1 MDLSAEIKK
10 TNLRNTL
17 VIALWSAVLIAIC
30 IRVGLAVQHHNVF
43 TDYADAGRKW
53 IAAEPLYS
61 YTRGFVYSPLI
72 AAMFAPWALLPDWL
86 GAIIW
91 RLLTTAIF
99 VVGIFYW
106 LKEEL
111 EIPRSN
117 YWLVFLLILPLS
129 IGNFNNGQVNPLI
142 IGLLMVAIVA
152 AGQSQW
158 TISVICLSLCAYL
171 KIYPLAVGLLLLL
184 VYPRQ
189 IGWRLALTLF
199 LMGAFSFFLQQ
210 PAYVLDQ
217 YKRWIGT
224 RATDDRR
231 MNIDIAP
238 RDFAMLLRAIHVD
251 MSSRTFLVLQ
261 LSAAVAAAAVCIYG
275 RLKKWSKECLL
286 LAVLNLGTCWMLLF
300 GPATE
305 DATYVMIAPPLALAL
320 VRTQKTSSRMKF
332 LLYLS
337 YLVLLTGFSISSFL
351 RLKKNPYNMSVQ
363 PLSALLFLIY
373 TLIWLFNS
381 PRACVDSAKDP
392 VRQER

>member
-1 MDLSAEIKK
+1 MDLPAEIKK
-10 TNLRNTL
+10 TKLRNTL
-17 VIALWSAVLIAIC
+17 VIALWSAVLIAVC
-30 IRVGLAVQHHNVF
+30 IRIGLAVRHNDVF
-43 TDYADAGRKW
+43 ATYADAGRKW
-53 IAAEPLYS
+53 IGAEPLYS
-61 YTRGFVYSPLI
+61 YTRGFVYSPLN

-86 GAIIW
+86 GAIVW
-91 RLLTTAIF
+91 RLLTTTVY

-111 EIPRSN
+111 EIPPSN

-152 AGQSQW
+152 AHQGQW

-189 IGWRLALTLF
+189 ISWRLALALF

-251 MSSRTFLVLQ
+251 LSSRTFLVLQ

-381 PRACVDSAKDP
+381 PRAVVDSAKDTI
-392 VRQER
+392 RQER

>member
-1 MDLSAEIKK
+1 MDLSAELKK
-10 TNLRNTL
+10 TNFRNTL
-17 VIALWSAVLIAIC
+17 VIVLWSAVLIAIC

-72 AAMFAPWALLPDWL
+72 AALFSPWALLPDWL

-152 AGQSQW
+152 ARQSQW
-158 TISVICLSLCAYL
+158 TISVVCLSLCAYL

-189 IGWRLALTLF
+189 IGWRLALALF
-199 LMGAFSFFLQQ
+199 LMGALSFFLQQ

-231 MNIDIAP
+231 MNMDIAP
-238 RDFAMLLRAIHVD
+238 RDFAMLLRAIHID
-251 MSSRTFLVLQ
+251 LSSRTFLVLQ

-373 TLIWLFNS
+373 TLIWLFIS
-381 PRACVDSAKDP
+381 PRAGVDSAKDTIM
-392 VRQER
+392 QER

>member
-10 TNLRNTL
+10 ATFRNTL
-17 VIALWSAVLIAIC
+17 VIALWFAVLIAIC
-30 IRVGLAVQHHNVF
+30 IRVGLVVRHHDVF
-43 TDYADAGRKW
+43 ATYADAGRKW

-72 AAMFAPWALLPDWL
+72 AAMFAPWSLLPDWL

-99 VVGIFYW
+99 VLGIFYW

-111 EIPRSN
+111 EIPQSN
-117 YWLVFLLILPLS
+117 YWLVFLLILPIA

-152 AGQSQW
+152 ARKSQW

-189 IGWRLALTLF
+189 IGWRLALALF

-231 MNIDIAP
+231 MNMDIAP
-238 RDFAMLLRAIHVD
+238 RDFAMLLRAIHVEL
-251 MSSRTFLVLQ
+251 SNRTLLVVQ
-261 LSAAVAAAAVCIYG
+261 LSAAVAAAGVCIYG
-275 RLKKWSKECLL
+275 RLKKWSKEYLL

-305 DATYVMIAPPLALAL
+305 DATYVMIAPPLAFAL
-320 VRTQKTSSRMKF
+320 VQPRKTSARTKF

-337 YLVLLTGFSISSFL
+337 YLVLLTGFMINSFL

-363 PLSALLFLIY
+363 PLGALLFLIY
-373 TLIWLFNS
+373 TIIFLFDS
-381 PRACVDSAKDP
+381 PRTGVDP
-392 VRQER
+392 QRIG

>member
-10 TNLRNTL
+10 TNLRNTI

-30 IRVGLAVQHHNVF
+30 IRVGLVVRRHDVF
-43 TDYADAGRKW
+43 ATYADAGRKW

-72 AAMFAPWALLPDWL
+72 AALFSPWALLPDWL

-99 VVGIFYW
+99 VVSIFYW

-152 AGQSQW
+152 ARQSQW

-189 IGWRLALTLF
+189 LGWRLALALF

-231 MNIDIAP
+231 MNMDIAP
-238 RDFAMLLRAIHVD
+238 RDFAMLLRAIQVD
-251 MSSRTFLVLQ
+251 LSSRTFLVLQ

-320 VRTQKTSSRMKF
+320 VRTRKTSTRMKF

-337 YLVLLTGFSISSFL
+337 YLVLLTGFSINSFL

-363 PLSALLFLIY
+363 PLGALLFLIY
-373 TLIWLFNS
+373 TLIWLFIS
-381 PRACVDSAKDP
+381 PRAGVRSAKDT

>member
-1 MDLSAEIKK
+1 MDLSAELKR
-10 TNLRNTL
+10 TNFRNTL

-30 IRVGLAVQHHNVF
+30 IRVGLAVRHHDVF
-43 TDYADAGRKW
+43 ATYADAGRKW

-72 AAMFAPWALLPDWL
+72 AALFSPWALLPVWL

-142 IGLLMVAIVA
+142 TGLLMIAIVA
-152 AGQSQW
+152 ARQSQW
-158 TISVICLSLCAYL
+158 TVSVICLSLCAYL

-189 IGWRLALTLF
+189 IGWRLALALF
-199 LMGAFSFFLQQ
+199 LMGAFSFVLQQ

-231 MNIDIAP
+231 MNMDIAP

-251 MSSRTFLVLQ
+251 LSSRTFLVLQ
-261 LSAAVAAAAVCIYG
+261 LSAAVAAAAVFIYG

-320 VRTQKTSSRMKF
+320 VRTQNTSSRMKF

-351 RLKKNPYNMSVQ
+351 RLKKNPYNMSIQ
-363 PLSALLFLIY
+363 PLSALLFLMY
-373 TLIWLFNS
+373 SLVWLFNS
-381 PRACVDSAKDP
+381 PRAGADSS
-392 VRQER
+392 R

>member
-1 MDLSAEIKK
+1 MDLPAEIKK
-10 TNLRNTL
+10 TKLRNTL
-17 VIALWSAVLIAIC
+17 VIALWSAVLIAVC
-30 IRVGLAVQHHNVF
+30 IRIGLAVRHNDVF
-43 TDYADAGRKW
+43 ATYADAGRKW
-53 IAAEPLYS
+53 IGAEPLYS

-86 GAIIW
+86 GAIVW
-91 RLLTTAIF
+91 RLLTTTVY

-111 EIPRSN
+111 EIPPSN

-142 IGLLMVAIVA
+142 IGLLMVAIVGA
-152 AGQSQW
+152 RQSQW

-184 VYPRQ
+184 IYPRQ
-189 IGWRLALTLF
+189 IGWRLALALF

-231 MNIDIAP
+231 MNMDIAP

-251 MSSRTFLVLQ
+251 LSSRTFLVLQ

-305 DATYVMIAPPLALAL
+305 DATYVMIAPPLAFAL
-320 VRTQKTSSRMKF
+320 VQTRKTSTRMKF

-337 YLVLLTGFSISSFL
+337 YLLLVTGFSINSFL

-381 PRACVDSAKDP
+381 PRDGVGSTKDTI
-392 VRQER
+392 RQEG

>member
-10 TNLRNTL
+10 TNLRNTI

-30 IRVGLAVQHHNVF
+30 IRVGLVVRHHDVF
-43 TDYADAGRKW
+43 ATYADAGRKW

-72 AAMFAPWALLPDWL
+72 AALFSPWALLPDWL

-152 AGQSQW
+152 ARQSQW

-189 IGWRLALTLF
+189 LGWRLALVLF

-231 MNIDIAP
+231 MNMDIAP

-251 MSSRTFLVLQ
+251 LSSRTFLVLQ

-320 VRTQKTSSRMKF
+320 VRTRKTSTRMRF

-337 YLVLLTGFSISSFL
+337 YLVLLTGFSINSFL

-363 PLSALLFLIY
+363 PLGALLFLIY
-373 TLIWLFNS
+373 TLIWLFIS
-381 PRACVDSAKDP
+381 PRAGVRSAKDT

>member
-10 TNLRNTL
+10 TNLRNTI

-30 IRVGLAVQHHNVF
+30 IRVGLVVRHHDVF
-43 TDYADAGRKW
+43 ATYADAGRKW

-72 AAMFAPWALLPDWL
+72 AALFSPWALLPDWL

-99 VVGIFYW
+99 VVSIFYW

-152 AGQSQW
+152 ARQSQW

-189 IGWRLALTLF
+189 IGWRLALALF

-231 MNIDIAP
+231 MNMDIAP

-320 VRTQKTSSRMKF
+320 VRTRKTSTRMKF

-337 YLVLLTGFSISSFL
+337 YLVLLTGFSINSFL

-363 PLSALLFLIY
+363 PLGALLFLIY
-373 TLIWLFNS
+373 TLIWLFIS
-381 PRACVDSAKDP
+381 PRAGVRSAKDT

>member
-10 TNLRNTL
+10 TNLRNTI

-30 IRVGLAVQHHNVF
+30 IRVGLVVRHHDVF
-43 TDYADAGRKW
+43 ATYADAGRKW

-72 AAMFAPWALLPDWL
+72 AALFSPWALLPDWL

-152 AGQSQW
+152 ARQSHW

-189 IGWRLALTLF
+189 IGWRLALALF
-199 LMGAFSFFLQQ
+199 LMGAFSFVLQQ

-231 MNIDIAP
+231 MNMDIAP

-251 MSSRTFLVLQ
+251 LSSRTFLVLQ

-320 VRTQKTSSRMKF
+320 VRTRKTSTRMKF

-337 YLVLLTGFSISSFL
+337 YLVLLTGFSINSFL

-363 PLSALLFLIY
+363 PLSALLFLTY
-373 TLIWLFNS
+373 TLIWLFIS
-381 PRACVDSAKDP
+381 PRAGVRSAKDT

>member
-10 TNLRNTL
+10 TKLRNTL
-17 VIALWSAVLIAIC
+17 VIVLWSAVLIAVC
-30 IRVGLAVQHHNVF
+30 IRIGLAVRHNDVF
-43 TDYADAGRKW
+43 ATYADAGRKW
-53 IAAEPLYS
+53 IGAEPLYS

-86 GAIIW
+86 GAIVW
-91 RLLTTAIF
+91 RLLTTTIY
-99 VVGIFYW
+99 VVSIFYW

-111 EIPRSN
+111 EIPPSN

-142 IGLLMVAIVA
+142 IGLLMVAIVGA
-152 AGQSQW
+152 RQGQW

-184 VYPRQ
+184 IYPRQ
-189 IGWRLALTLF
+189 IGWRLALALF

-231 MNIDIAP
+231 MNMDIAP

-251 MSSRTFLVLQ
+251 LSSRTFLVLQ

-286 LAVLNLGTCWMLLF
+286 IAVLNLGTCWMLLF

-320 VRTQKTSSRMKF
+320 VRTRKTSTRVEF

-337 YLVLLTGFSISSFL
+337 YLVLVTGFSINSFL

-363 PLSALLFLIY
+363 PFSALLFLIY
-373 TLIWLFNS
+373 TLVWLFNS
-381 PRACVDSAKDP
+381 PRAGVGSTQDTI
-392 VRQER
+392 RQEG